1 MVNSVIIVFKRY
13 SNTLRMLRLTKNVAL
28 PTMRCFSSRIT
39 IDNINQHIRTA
50 DYAVRGEVVLR
61 AIEIDNEMK
70 KGKKFPFDNLLYCN
84 VGNPQAI
91 KQKPITFLRE
101 VLCITSWPEVAE
113 KHPEMFHPDALQRAK
128 ELLIAN
134 PGGSGAYS
142 NTNGVPKVCEDVA
155 KYIEKRDGYPCDPK
169 NIFLTNGASQAIQDT
184 LKLLIDKPTDC
195 ILIPIP
201 QYPLYSASIHIFG
214 GQYEPYYLSEKNDWA
229 LDVADIEKSIKSARA
244 KGLTVKAIAAVNPGN
259 PTGKCFSRKN
269 IEDIC
274 KICARENIAILADE
288 VYQENIYRPGDKFI
302 SFKKVMC
309 DLKLDCQL
317 VSFHSTSKGY
327 WGECGRRGGY
337 LEMVNFPEDVRAE
350 LYKLLSICCC
360 SNVDG
365 QYTMDVMINPP
376 KPGDA
381 SYELFEKEKN
391 GILDSLKIRAKKLS
405 TALNKL
411 DGVSCLSVDG
421 ALYTYFR
428 LTMPPKAIEA
438 AKKQGKAADLMY
450 CLDLLNE
457 AGVVCVPGSGFGQE
471 EGTYHVRSTILPPM
485 NEIDQ
490 VVERMNT
497 FHKKWMARYQ

>member
-1 MVNSVIIVFKRY
+1 MLRIVNRFSLP
-13 SNTLRMLRLTKNVAL
+13 TLRS
-28 PTMRCFSSRIT
+28 FSSRIT
-39 IDNINQHIRTA
+39 IDSINQHIRTA
-50 DYAVRGEVVLR
+50 DYAVRGEVVIR
-61 AIEIDNEMK
+61 ANEIDAEMK
-70 KGKKFPFDNLLYCN
+70 KGKKFPFDSLLYCN

-91 KQKPITFLRE
+91 CQKPITFLRE

-113 KHPEMFHPDALQRAK
+113 KHPEMFHPDAIQRAK
-128 ELLIAN
+128 ELLAAN

-142 NTNGVPKVCEDVA
+142 QTAGVGKVLEDVA
-155 KYIEKRDGYPCDPK
+155 AYITKRDGFPADPK
-169 NIFLTNGASQAIQDT
+169 NIFLTNGASQGIQDC

-201 QYPLYSASIHIFG
+201 QYPLYSASIHVFG
-214 GQYEPYYLSEKNDWA
+214 GQYEPYYLNEKNDWA
-229 LDVADIEKSIKSARA
+229 LDPADIEKSIKSARA

-259 PTGKCFSRKN
+259 PTGKCFTREN

-274 KICARENIAILADE
+274 KICARENIVIMADE

-309 DLKLDCQL
+309 ELGLNCQMM
-317 VSFHSTSKGY
+317 SFHSTSKGY

-337 LEMVNFPEDVRAE
+337 VELVNFPDDVRAE

-381 SYELFEKEKN
+381 SYELFQKEKN
-391 GILDSLKIRAKKLS
+391 GILESLKVRAKKLS

-428 LTMPPKAIEA
+428 LTMPPKAIEE
-438 AKKQGKAADLMY
+438 AKKQGRAADAMY
-450 CLDLLNE
+450 CMDLLNE

-471 EGTYHVRSTILPPM
+471 EGTYHVRSTILPPE

-490 VVERMNT
+490 VVERMNN